1 MAGLAQSVEQVE
13 MYSYVISHLTMM
25 QEYELLRC
33 DRAARVTGS
42 SPVSRPKHA
51 GINSVGRVGEN
62 ILLHYSHLTMMQW

>member
-13 MYSYVISHLTMM
+13 MYLYVISHLTMM

-51 GINSVGRVGEN
+51 GINSVG
-62 ILLHYSHLTMMQW
+62 